1 MPVSPPYNISITNN
15 SSYTFTAII
24 RPIFLLPKNF
34 LTTPTTVNPY
44 SSQVFTATNDDNSI
58 WFKVSAPY
66 TTTDLLVWAVND
78 GSSWSARAAWV
89 DDLDGGTRVI
99 PSDIRIVAN
108 AAGSGGH
115 TITIQPGAAKRAI
128 LGDDTDSLAALAI
141 INAARTKAKRFRA

>member
-1 MPVSPPYNISITNN
+1 MSVSPPYNITIVNN

-34 LTTPTTVNPY
+34 LTPSPVALGPY
-44 SSQVFTATNDDNSI
+44 SSQVYTATDNNNSI
-58 WFKVSAPY
+58 WFKLSSPY

-89 DDLDGGTRVI
+89 DDLDSGPKVI
-99 PSDIRIVAN
+99 PSDIYIVAN

-115 TITIQPGAAKRAI
+115 TITIQTGAAKRGV
-128 LGDDTDSLAALAI
+128 LGDSTGSPEALAVV
-141 INAARTKAKRFRA
+141 ARARRFRA